1 MKKLKYIVLFAA
13 VITMAVFS
21 CKKDAPVTQ
30 TVDFGYN
37 YFPNEVGSYV
47 IYDVDS
53 ISYDDKADNRDTFR
67 FQLEEVID
75 SIFIDNSNRPTM
87 RLARYYKKYN
97 DTVPYASMPWSYPRI
112 WYANRTTSTAEK
124 VEENVRYI
132 KIVFPAV
139 KKKKWDGNVFN
150 THGKK
155 EYEITSM
162 DQGETIN
169 SLHWDSVLTVLQFE
183 QENLVEHIY
192 EAEKYAKNVGLVFK
206 QRDSLNFQGLSI
218 PFEDTIG
225 YTYSQTVVSYGK

>member
-1 MKKLKYIVLFAA
+1 MKKIKYIVLFAA

-21 CKKDAPVTQ
+21 CKKDAPVAIS
-30 TVDFGYN
+30 VDLGYN
-37 YFPNEVGSYV
+37 YFPEEVGRYV

-53 ISYDDKADNRDTFR
+53 ISYDDKAGNRDTFR
-67 FQLEEVID
+67 FQMKEVID
-75 SIFIDNSNRPTM
+75 SIFMDNSNRPTM

-97 DTVPYASMPWSYPRI
+97 DTIPYASMPWSDPRI

-150 THGKK
+150 TLGKK

-162 DQGETIN
+162 DQPETIN
-169 SLHWDSVLTVLQFE
+169 NVYFDSVLHGTLESYCDRQYQKNSVQS
-183 QENLVEHIY
+183 NLPFL
-192 EAEKYAKNVGLVFK
+192 AKSGL
-206 QRDSLNFQGLSI
+206 LL
-218 PFEDTIG
+218 
-225 YTYSQTVVSYGK
+225 